1 MTKTQYY
8 LDIALAVAN
17 KATCLKKQYGA
28 VIVNGDEIIATGFNG
43 PPRKEPH
50 CITCTKKHGNG
61 DADEYTACPAVHAEQ
76 NAIISASRKEML
88 GADLYLAGWE
98 ATNEHDCTKQEHKNA
113 MPCEI
118 CLRLIKNAGI
128 NRIINRTGIIY
139 QRASNGILY
148 RHNEKIF
155 SESE

>member
-8 LDIALAVAN
+8 LDIALAVAK

-43 PPRKEPH
+43 PPRSEPH
-50 CITCTKKHGNG
+50 CFTCTKKCGTG
-61 DADEYTACPAVHAEQ
+61 DTDEYSSCPAVHAEQ

-98 ATNEHDCTKQEHKNA
+98 VSTDSECTKQEVINA
-113 MPCEI
+113 LPCEI

-128 NRIINRTGIIY
+128 DRVINRTGIVYERFSDGIMY
-139 QRASNGILY
+139 KLGDLNG
-148 RHNEKIF
+148 
-155 SESE
+155 